1 MKRLDEITIA
11 DLMPDSI
18 SGDAQVSA
26 TARAIDPQLRLISEA
41 VDRPLILASID
52 ELSAGVLEHLAV
64 QYDVTAWD
72 SAWPTET
79 KRAVLK
85 TAIADKRKMGTRGAV
100 QRAIEAVA
108 PIATI
113 TEWWQDTSGD
123 MPPHTFKIDLL
134 QEESA
139 VDAETQADAI
149 AQVNEAKPVR
159 SHYTFTAIQK
169 AGSGFYFAGVLR
181 AIAYARVR
189 SAGITIERT
198 SIQAGICAALRGMNI
213 RRLLASS
220 HMGEMPEPVVPDVPL
235 FGGDFFGNRI
245 TMESVDGGG
254 SLIDKYAHYKALFE
268 LRGWSPGGDFTE
280 YQAIGGIL
288 TGTSDDA
295 MFVQAGSMGGVID
308 EYIPPLPVQTTV
320 ELNLG
325 LRWDVSGGTNTWL
338 AKTFPANDWWWS
350 GIISQEDVDT
360 LDSVGGSICPT
371 SSPSTAWPG
380 LIGALKFEPYHFTYE
395 LLKMYS
401 GLGVDEVSF
410 DPSNFSLIGYEIPD
424 NDSLAYRSCM
434 LIRATNAFG
443 TLTKSYRVRIT
454 NKYPNDRDSIFVML
468 GLKYDYSLL
477 EWKSVTFSGSG
488 SYWWAG
494 ILNSVDQAKLQA
506 LGLVSDTEYPFDEVL
521 YSDAYEYECLGVYY
535 NLWGNPIYSGEN
547 FHVEKAQDYQ
557 VITLVSNAAVGEYTK
572 YWLCKITPKSV

>member
-1 MKRLDEITIA
+1 MARVYEINGEWKSWNYMHDHLGYTRVPTTWITYKSANPETWGEDTSDDGYYTNGETSSEYFVNGKLGWWSRDGLSNIA
-11 DLMPDSI
+11 HLMPSFCETDDLYFSNGVTI
-18 SGDAQVSA
+18 SVAA
-26 TARAIDPQLRLISEA
+26 LFEEIEPEEARVYLIAA
-41 VDRPLILASID
+41 VMNLGWKTLAEWQ
-52 ELSAGVLEHLAV
+52 ELG
-64 QYDVTAWD
+64 WD
-72 SAWPTET
+72 
-79 KRAVLK
+79 
-85 TAIADKRKMGTRGAV
+85 I
-100 QRAIEAVA
+100 AVA
-108 PIATI
+108 
-113 TEWWQDTSGD
+113 
-123 MPPHTFKIDLL
+123 
-134 QEESA
+134 
-139 VDAETQADAI
+139 
-149 AQVNEAKPVR
+149 
-159 SHYTFTAIQK
+159 
-169 AGSGFYFAGVLR
+169 
-181 AIAYARVR
+181 
-189 SAGITIERT
+189 
-198 SIQAGICAALRGMNI
+198 
-213 RRLLASS
+213 
-220 HMGEMPEPVVPDVPL
+220 DVPL
-235 FGGDFFGNRI
+235 FGGDFSGNRI

-477 EWKSVTFSGSG
+477 EWKSVMFSGSG

-506 LGLVSDTEYPFDEVL
+506 LGLVSDTGYPFDEVL